1 MSYYI
6 DADKVNLEDLLTR
19 ITETDLVPSRVL
31 LLENINENFNKL
43 KTNGILTLA
52 EFRKSVKNSKKIA
65 PLANKTNISE
75 EYLTLLRREVE
86 GYFPKA
92 FPLDSFFWLDKNKI
106 AKLVNEGYKNTF
118 LLYEAL
124 SSINKRNEL
133 IKSIGLDKDFVD
145 EIFSLV
151 DLTRIQWVNPI
162 TARII
167 YSAGYKSAK
176 SVAQANTN
184 NLHEA
189 MEKVNKEGKYFN
201 AEIRLRDIKRL
212 VKAASY
218 IP

>member
-1 MSYYI
+1 M
-6 DADKVNLEDLLTR
+6 
-19 ITETDLVPSRVL
+19 
-31 LLENINENFNKL
+31 
-43 KTNGILTLA
+43 
-52 EFRKSVKNSKKIA
+52 
-65 PLANKTNISE
+65 
-75 EYLTLLRREVE
+75 
-86 GYFPKA
+86 
-92 FPLDSFFWLDKNKI
+92 
-106 AKLVNEGYKNTF
+106 
-118 LLYEAL
+118 
-124 SSINKRNEL
+124 
-133 IKSIGLDKDFVD
+133 DKDFAD

-167 YSAGYKSAK
+167 YSAGYKNVK
-176 SVAQANTN
+176 SVAQANTD